1 MGLDAMRLQAAR
13 LSRPELLIEKRET
26 LRQTGDRIIEIPL
39 GPSRPN
45 SLPGR
50 RTAGSAGDENR
61 DESARENR
69 GHSGEVSPVTP
80 GPRYS
85 C

>member
-13 LSRPELLIEKRET
+13 LSLPELLIEKRET
-26 LRQTGDRIIEIPL
+26 LRQIGDRIIEIPL

-50 RTAGSAGDENR
+50 RTAGR
-61 DESARENR
+61 PR
-69 GHSGEVSPVTP
+69 G
-80 GPRYS
+80 
-85 C
+85 

>member
-50 RTAGSAGDENR
+50 RTAGSAGMKTGTNQL
-61 DESARENR
+61 SKI
-69 GHSGEVSPVTP
+69 EVT
-80 GPRYS
+80 RAK
-85 C
+85 